1 MEKSN
6 LIYTIN
12 GIQYDITLYLTL
24 FISQNLLEAA
34 IFKTPLFDHR
44 WIAFVISTMFGLCF
58 YGLIG
63 KYIVKKIVKAIPKN
77 KLEYFVVQTPIDLF
91 RFGSI
96 FIFQKV
102 IGSWLLHKPINLNK
116 GFLLN
121 SGISLFAYTL
131 YNYFRKWFIVHLPTH
146 NTQLFDDLLKVSF
159 EIVLS
164 SYALNGN
171 MVIYDIISLLII
183 VVSVLSFHLYI
194 KRSLVDKKKIII
206 IPNNKNEIYKVD
218 IDIDSFK
225 NIR

>member
-1 MEKSN
+1 MEKTN

-12 GIQYDITLYLTL
+12 GIQHDITLYLTL

-34 IFKTPLFDHR
+34 IFKTVLFDNK
-44 WIAFVISTMFGLCF
+44 WIALVISTMCGLCF
-58 YGLIG
+58 YGLVG
-63 KYIVKKIVKAIPKN
+63 KHILKKIVNSIPKN

-96 FIFQKV
+96 FTFQKV

-131 YNYFRKWFIVHLPTH
+131 YNYFRKWFIVYMPTR

-159 EIVLS
+159 EIILS
-164 SYALNGN
+164 SYALNGS
-171 MVIYDIISLLII
+171 VLIYDIISIAII
-183 VVSVLSFHLYI
+183 ILSVLSFHFYI
-194 KRSLVDKKKIII
+194 KRSLIEKKKIII
-206 IPNNKNEIYKVD
+206 IPSNKNEIYKVET
-218 IDIDSFK
+218 DIDSFK